1 MVRILISVEQS
12 NIVKHMKAQTV
23 ILSSKYQ
30 VVIPKTARETLG
42 LTKPTG
48 QQFSVV
54 RVTKDEIVFRKDKT
68 LDDFLG
74 KYGGAFPED
83 ATATLRRARDSEW
96 GK

>member
-1 MVRILISVEQS
+1 MVHKLTNVKRFA
-12 NIVKHMKAQTV
+12 IVKHMKAQTV

-30 VVIPKTARETLG
+30 VVIPKAARKTLG

-48 QQFSVV
+48 QQFSVA

-74 KYGGAFPED
+74 KYGGVFPKD
-83 ATATLRRARDSEW
+83 ATATLRHARDNEW
-96 GK
+96 GE